1 MFLLHAKA
9 QASGLTLVEASNVFL
24 CEPLVNTGLELQA
37 IARVHRI
44 GQQRETRVWLYIIAN
59 SVEES
64 VLTLST
70 RRRLE
75 MMGANRKGNKVSATD
90 NNHKNGKKK
99 AVTASSRSVS
109 RERDMSENDIE
120 SMLENANS
128 NELLEASAK
137 MMDKTPGGGEVVN
150 DDDLWKCLFGV
161 CRKNRS
167 EAQVTTR
174 RHLTATA
181 AEQRTMKG
189 IDGSEDFGSSSKS
202 IASSSK
208 N

>member
-1 MFLLHAKA
+1 MLTIIFTQIEVFLLHAKA

-64 VLTLST
+64 VLALST

-75 MMGANRKGNKVSATD
+75 MMSANNNDGTGTD
-90 NNHKNGKKK
+90 QSSKDWAEKK
-99 AVTASSRSVS
+99 AKTTSSVS
-109 RERDMSENDIE
+109 TPQDEVISINNME
-120 SMLENANS
+120 SLLESANS
-128 NELLEASAK
+128 NELLEASAS
-137 MMDKTPGGGEVVN
+137 MMDKTPGGGEVVG
-150 DDDLWKCLFGV
+150 DDSLWNCLFGV
-161 CRKNRS
+161 SRRNRA
-167 EAQVTTR
+167 EAQVATR
-174 RHLTATA
+174 RHLAASA
-181 AEQRTMKG
+181 AEQRTVSG
-189 IDGSEDFGSSSKS
+189 VS
-202 IASSSK
+202 